1 MFNLGDFEM
10 KKTLVA
16 IAALAAVS
24 SFAQSTVTLYGI
36 ADVWFGSAK
45 GAYLNGATCPSST
58 ITGLAEP
65 TGCRTG
71 LAGDPSETK
80 LDTGG
85 LQGSRFGL
93 RGSEDLG
100 GGLKANFVFESGSNT
115 DTGSSAQGGLLFGR
129 QAYVGLNGGFGDVR
143 FGRQYTAYD
152 ELRGA
157 TSAFAHTSFDTTVA
171 GGSWARTGYDYVNR
185 ANNMIRYGTANMG
198 GFSAAIGL
206 GLGEDKNVS
215 NGKAGSV
222 ISLHGLYANGPITAG
237 IGYQSDKAR
246 TTGSAAAPKINHVL
260 LAGAYDF
267 GAFKLNAGFNTS
279 KGNTA
284 AGGAKDN
291 ELAIGGTVPIGAL
304 ALTAG
309 LSTAKTKFA
318 GKTVEKGNSFAVQG
332 IYALSKRTST
342 YFGLTNTKVKDGAGK
357 AAEKSNIAA
366 VGIRHTF

>member
-16 IAALAAVS
+16 MAAFAAVS

-45 GAYLNGATCPSST
+45 GAYLNGATCPAET
-58 ITGLAEP
+58 ITGLASP

-80 LDTGG
+80 LDSGG
-85 LQGSRFGL
+85 LSGSRFGL

-100 GGLKANFVFESGSNT
+100 GGLKANFTVE
-115 DTGSSAQGGLLFGR
+115 TGFDITAPGATTVGNR
-129 QAYVGLNGGFGDVR
+129 QAFVGLSGGFGDVR

-157 TSAFAHTSFDTTVA
+157 TSAFGHTSFDTTVA

-198 GFSAAIGL
+198 GFSAAVGL
-206 GLGEDKNVS
+206 GLGEDKTVS
-215 NGKAGSV
+215 NGKAGSI

-332 IYALSKRTST
+332 IYALSKRTNT
-342 YFGLTNTKVKDGAGK
+342 YFGLTNTKVKNGAGT
-357 AAEKSNIAA
+357 AVEKSNIAA